1 MIACG
6 GGSKSAEPNNADGGG
21 RTAGSEGRGDEV
33 CVGIGEGEK
42 EKGRKKYFFFS
53 FGTEK
58 KLLK

>member
-33 CVGIGEGEK
+33 CVGIGEGDK
-42 EKGRKKYFFFS
+42 EKGRKKS